1 MKARFRRAFFFHVK
15 CKVKN
20 FPSLKKN
27 TEYRAVY
34 KEGQRKA
41 FRNLCM
47 YVSDNGTD
55 HNRLGISV
63 SHREG
68 NSVVRHTF
76 ARRMREIFRKFDL
89 ETVQGKD
96 IVIVAGKR
104 VKEASFDDLLE
115 DYYRLLSGHK
125 LI

>member
-1 MKARFRRAFFFHVK
+1 MKGRCFVSGFSYFGN
-15 CKVKN
+15 KVKK

-27 TEYRAVY
+27 TEYRTVY
-34 KEGQRKA
+34 KEGTKKA
-41 FRNLCM
+41 FRNICM

-55 HNRLGISV
+55 ANRLGVSI

-76 ARRMREIFRKFDL
+76 VRRMREIFRKFNSQ
-89 ETVQGKD
+89 TVQGKD
-96 IVIVAGKR
+96 IVVVAGNR
-104 VKEASFDDLLE
+104 AGRASFDDLLE

-125 LI
+125 MI

>member
-1 MKARFRRAFFFHVK
+1 MNFESPLLRAFLFAGIMRK
-15 CKVKN
+15 

-27 TEYRAVY
+27 TEYRTVY
-34 KEGQRKA
+34 REGSKRA

-47 YVSDNGTD
+47 YVSENGTD

-63 SHREG
+63 SHRVG

-76 ARRMREIFRKFDL
+76 ARRMREIFRKFNL

-96 IVIVAGKR
+96 IVVVAGNR
-104 VKEASFDDLLE
+104 AKEASFQDLLE
-115 DYYRLLSGHK
+115 DYYRLLSIHK
-125 LI
+125 ML

>member
-1 MKARFRRAFFFHVK
+1 MKARFWRAFFFS
-15 CKVKN
+15 KVKN

-27 TEYRAVY
+27 TEYRTVY
-34 KEGQRKA
+34 KEGRKRA

-47 YVSDNGTD
+47 YIYDNGTEK
-55 HNRLGISV
+55 NRLGISI

-76 ARRMREIFRKFDL
+76 ARRMREIFRKFNS

-96 IVIVAGKR
+96 IVVVAGKK

>member
-1 MKARFRRAFFFHVK
+1 MNFESPQKRAFLFAGIMRK
-15 CKVKN
+15 

-27 TEYRAVY
+27 TEYRTVY
-34 KEGQRKA
+34 REGSKRA

-47 YVSDNGTD
+47 YVFENGTD

-63 SHREG
+63 SHRVG

-76 ARRMREIFRKFDL
+76 ARRMREIFRKFNL

-96 IVIVAGKR
+96 IVVVAGNR
-104 VKEASFDDLLE
+104 AKEASFQDLLE
-115 DYYRLLSGHK
+115 DYYRLLSIHK
-125 LI
+125 ML